1 MDANSPQRQNAM
13 TVVDGFDLAAQDMTA
28 SPIKGLNFKL
38 FGGRFGEA
46 ICAANAFEQ
55 SVSRVFQQIRRIIEA
70 SPLLRANAKV
80 LQDKITVAGAVI
92 TAIPSDYA
100 SAAGA
105 NPVISVFDELWAFDS
120 ERSRRLFDELIPPP
134 TRKIACRLTV
144 TYAGFSGESV
154 LLEELYKRGMA
165 QPEVGPSLYAGDGLL
180 IYRVASRADS
190 VVADGRL
197 AQRHAAL
204 AQSKP
209 VSAHDRKQVG
219 DIGKLV
225 CPLGGLGRLH
235 RSYCFAGPAQPRAG
249 GVGWY

>member
-1 MDANSPQRQNAM
+1 MI
-13 TVVDGFDLAAQDMTA
+13 V
-28 SPIKGLNFKL
+28 L

-70 SPLLRANAKV
+70 SPLLRANAKI

-134 TRKIACRLTV
+134 TRKVACRLTV
-144 TYAGFSGESV
+144 TYAGFSGESE

-165 QPEVGPSLYAGDGLL
+165 QPEVAPGLRAGDGLL
-180 IYRVASRADS
+180 MAWHHKPIAWWQTDDWLADMRRSLRANQYLRMIENRWVTS
-190 VVADGRL
+190 ESSFVPPGT
-197 AQRHAAL
+197 
-204 AQSKP
+204 
-209 VSAHDRKQVG
+209 
-219 DIGKLV
+219 
-225 CPLGGLGRLH
+225 LGRLH
-235 RSYCFAGPAQPRAG
+235 RSY
-249 GVGWY
+249 